1 MAEFSANAIQT
12 VAQGGNVIFT
22 DTPVPCTRG
31 LVRHRDDS
39 GSFLLSGWTPIRCQC
54 CGKRAPEANYL
65 VDFGANISIP
75 ADGTVGEISIAL
87 AIDGSV
93 IPASEMV
100 VTPAAVDEA
109 FNVSRAIN
117 VQIWNGCCETVSV
130 VNTSTQAIQVE
141 NANIIITRPDLLMS
155 R

>member
-12 VAQGGNVIFT
+12 VAQNGTVIFT
-22 DTPVPCTRG
+22 DAPVPCERG
-31 LVRHRDDS
+31 FVRHRDDS
-39 GSFLLSGWTPIRCQC
+39 GNFLLSGWTPNRCGCC
-54 CGKRAPEANYL
+54 CGRRREATYL

-75 ADGTVGEISIAL
+75 EGGTVGEISLAL
-87 AIDGSV
+87 AIDGTI
-93 IPASEMV
+93 IPSSQMV

-117 VQIWNGCCETVSV
+117 VQVWNGCCENVSV

-141 NANIIITRPDLLMS
+141 NANIIFTRPDLLMS

>member
-1 MAEFSANAIQT
+1 MAEYSANAIQT
-12 VAQGGNVIFT
+12 VAQGAPVVFT
-22 DTPVPCTRG
+22 DAPVPCTRG

-39 GSFLLSGWTPIRCQC
+39 GNFLLSGWTPARCGC
-54 CGKRAPEANYL
+54 CGNRAQANYL

-75 ADGTVGEISIAL
+75 EGGTVGEISLAL
-87 AIDGSV
+87 ALDGSI
-93 IPASEMV
+93 IPSSQMV

-117 VQIWNGCCETVSV
+117 VQVWGGCCENVSV
-130 VNTSTQAIQVE
+130 VNTSDQPIQVE
-141 NANIIITRPDLLMS
+141 NANIILTRPDLVMS